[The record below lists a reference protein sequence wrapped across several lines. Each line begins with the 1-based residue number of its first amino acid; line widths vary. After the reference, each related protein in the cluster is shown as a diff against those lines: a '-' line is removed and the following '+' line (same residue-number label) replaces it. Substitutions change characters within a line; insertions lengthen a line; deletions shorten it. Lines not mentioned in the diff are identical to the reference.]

1 MVKTALIYSVV
12 TIYLGLRPRINKK
25 NTISGIGNPEKYVK
39 AVEEAILALLKNKDG
54 IQQKVYDDI
63 VESYKMAYMNP
74 KLQKHM
80 EALYTSNQKVTVNTA
95 NLPRKTVHIEAESNV
110 NLQFDGL
117 NPMVSGDIYS
127 HQ

>member
-1 MVKTALIYSVV
+1 M
-12 TIYLGLRPRINKK
+12 
-25 NTISGIGNPEKYVK
+25 
-39 AVEEAILALLKNKDG
+39 
-54 IQQKVYDDI
+54 YDDI
-63 VESYKMAYMNP
+63 VKSYKMAYMNP

-80 EALYTSNQKVTVNTA
+80 EALYNSNQKVTVNTA
-95 NLPRKTVHIEAESNV
+95 NVSRNQVHNGAEL

>member
-1 MVKTALIYSVV
+1 M
-12 TIYLGLRPRINKK
+12 
-25 NTISGIGNPEKYVK
+25 
-39 AVEEAILALLKNKDG
+39 
-54 IQQKVYDDI
+54 YDDI

>member
-1 MVKTALIYSVV
+1 M
-12 TIYLGLRPRINKK
+12 
-25 NTISGIGNPEKYVK
+25 
-39 AVEEAILALLKNKDG
+39 
-54 IQQKVYDDI
+54 YDDI

-80 EALYTSNQKVTVNTA
+80 EALYNFNQKVTVNTA
-95 NLPRKTVHIEAESNV
+95 NVPRKTVHIGVESNV

>member
-1 MVKTALIYSVV
+1 M
-12 TIYLGLRPRINKK
+12 
-25 NTISGIGNPEKYVK
+25 
-39 AVEEAILALLKNKDG
+39 
-54 IQQKVYDDI
+54 YDDI

-74 KLQKHM
+74 KLQQYM
-80 EALYTSNQKVTVNTA
+80 EALYNCNQKVTVHNG
-95 NLPRKTVHIEAESNV
+95 AESNV

>member
-1 MVKTALIYSVV
+1 
-12 TIYLGLRPRINKK
+12 
-25 NTISGIGNPEKYVK
+25 
-39 AVEEAILALLKNKDG
+39 
-54 IQQKVYDDI
+54 
-63 VESYKMAYMNP
+63 MAYMNP

-95 NLPRKTVHIEAESNV
+95 NVSSKAVHNGAESNV

-127 HQ
+127 KQ